1 MCSFISRA
9 APLLTGMDGGDDD
22 YWVVRI
28 PKPKRLF
35 KALARMFRWLGSVP
49 MKTVTV
55 DIPFTLITSLLVA
68 VLLFIFFTT
77 VVKIPDLVAG
87 VFTAV
92 LVGVYLYF
100 LRSEMRR

>member
-1 MCSFISRA
+1 MFA
-9 APLLTGMDGGDDD
+9 GMDGGDD

-28 PKPKRLF
+28 PKPKRF
-35 KALARMFRWLGSVP
+35 FRALARMFRGLGSAS

-55 DIPFTLITSLLVA
+55 DVPFTLITSLLVG
-68 VLLFIFFTT
+68 VLLFIFFTS
-77 VVKIPDLVAG
+77 VVKIPDLVAA

-100 LRSEMRR
+100 LRSEMHR